1 MTTHRNLHK
10 NLASLNVRLTII
22 KASTLQEFRM
32 PTVAASPSLSL
43 QHTPRVNP
51 TATVPQAAAKPEST
65 SRLRSDLLAPVDTLI
80 LSTTVSA
87 VEEGAIQL
95 FGGYKDTRLAMQRQS
110 ESPQALIKG
119 DDLLHS
125 VKRSMVL
132 RGLTSTARNGWKV
145 MRGQQDVKEATGQ
158 VVADVSVTAVSGT
171 VGALASH
178 AAVWALSKTQLAPLM
193 VTAGGTVAG
202 WGANT
207 LTHMGLRKLGVQ
219 DAIAEK
225 TTALLR

>member
-1 MTTHRNLHK
+1 
-10 NLASLNVRLTII
+10 
-22 KASTLQEFRM
+22 M
-32 PTVAASPSLSL
+32 PTLIAPVTPGLSL
-43 QHTPRVNP
+43 QQTPRLNA
-51 TATVPQAAAKPEST
+51 TAPST
-65 SRLRSDLLAPVDTLI
+65 SPVKSDTQLRADMLAPVDTLV
-80 LSTTVSA
+80 LSGTVA
-87 VEEGAIQL
+87 ALEEGAIQL

-110 ESPQALIKG
+110 EAPQALIKG

-132 RGLTSTARNGWKV
+132 RGLTSSARNGWKV
-145 MRGQQDVKEATGQ
+145 MRGQQDLKEATGQ

-178 AAVWALSKTQLAPLM
+178 AAVWALSKTSLAPLM

-219 DAIAEK
+219 GYIAEK
-225 TTALLR
+225 TTDLLR